1 MKEYYSLINKQS
13 FVNAKEEPRALRI
26 WTRVF
31 VDSVSL
37 ITDSYKDYELLE
49 LFMFKL
55 PWFKPTTTHG
65 LFFDFFAKYA
75 LALFA
80 VDPSYIP

>member
-1 MKEYYSLINKQS
+1 MKDYYSLINKQS

-31 VDSVSL
+31 MDSLSL
-37 ITDSYKDYELLE
+37 IIDHYKDYELLE
-49 LFMFKL
+49 LFIFKL

-65 LFFDFFAKYA
+65 LFFDCFSKYA
-75 LALFA
+75 LALFSL
-80 VDPSYIP
+80 DFSYIH